1 MIWRSIKIQA
11 CTAMQVNADE
21 NRKQEIIK
29 LIVIEASNI
38 LRKCRRECKS
48 RISKLNWVHS
58 KFIISYD

>member
-38 LRKCRRECKS
+38 LRKCRRECK
-48 RISKLNWVHS
+48 
-58 KFIISYD
+58 